1 MANSELRYLV
11 YTGLGL
17 GREPAT
23 EFGDGRGVKWN
34 THDRKVRALP
44 ADKAAQILQQHPAD
58 FKEALTLEQAAV
70 KWSIKADRME
80 ALADK
85 STGVHGETYYPKGG
99 EPVTVVV
106 LDDETEAGIA
116 KERKAAKKAAEAD
129 QPAKAAKKGK

>member
-58 FKEALTLEQAAV
+58 FKEALLRLSQYAFSMGRSPASE
-70 KWSIKADRME
+70 
-80 ALADK
+80 
-85 STGVHGETYYPKGG
+85 STEVSLCHRAPGCE
-99 EPVTVVV
+99 
-106 LDDETEAGIA
+106 L
-116 KERKAAKKAAEAD
+116 R
-129 QPAKAAKKGK
+129 